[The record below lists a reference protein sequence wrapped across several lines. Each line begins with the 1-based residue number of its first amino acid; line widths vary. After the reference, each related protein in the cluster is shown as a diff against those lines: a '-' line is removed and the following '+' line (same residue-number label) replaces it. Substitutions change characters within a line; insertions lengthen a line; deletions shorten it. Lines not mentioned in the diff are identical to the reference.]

1 MRLVNL
7 KTNVVLALV
16 TAVVIAGSVPAQAE
30 ETGFTLEDSIRN
42 QIFLELKSNVETL
55 YKSDRLLVPSVDT
68 SYAARVASSNTNGGF
83 VLPVTIESIAPGK
96 NKTYET
102 IN

>member
-7 KTNVVLALV
+7 KSKVVLALV

-30 ETGFTLEDSIRN
+30 EKGFTLEDSIRN
-42 QIFLELKSNVETL
+42 QIFLELKSNVENL
-55 YKSDRLLVPSVDT
+55 YQNSRLLVPSIDT
-68 SYAARVASSNTNGGF
+68 SHAARVASSSTNSGF
-83 VLPVTIESIAPGK
+83 VLPNNNEGYVVVK
-96 NKTYET
+96 NKVVEN